1 MNASWGAR
9 SETGL
14 VRKGNE
20 DSYLVQEPL
29 FVVADGMGGHIAGDV
44 ASSTAVEVITNEAG
58 QADATN
64 PETLAQIVRHANARI
79 FERAEEDNSL
89 HGMGTTCTLLML
101 DDGRAHIAHVGDSR
115 AYLLRNDHFDQ
126 VTEDHTL
133 VARMVREGRLSEE
146 EAHRHPQRS
155 VITRALGVDDEVDV
169 DVSTVNLE
177 DGDRVLLCSD
187 GLSSMVPD
195 KAIAEV
201 LAAEADPQSAADR
214 LVDLA
219 LDAGGEDN
227 VTVVVLYVEDGEA
240 SGDPEMGR
248 ATGMSSAAA
257 AVPAPAAWAA
267 PAERAPAEQTGVVSA
282 IPPRATESTVVSDET
297 PARRSIA
304 RRLVVSLVVLAVVAG
319 ALYGAGRYALQN
331 SWFIG
336 VNEDGFV
343 TVYQGRPET
352 IAGMTLSEAEEVTAL
367 RVDDLPEYVHDD
379 LEEGIKVESLEDAH
393 AAVTNLENRSR
404 PPDERG

>member
-1 MNASWGAR
+1 
-9 SETGL
+9 
-14 VRKGNE
+14 
-20 DSYLVQEPL
+20 
-29 FVVADGMGGHIAGDV
+29 
-44 ASSTAVEVITNEAG
+44 
-58 QADATN
+58 
-64 PETLAQIVRHANARI
+64 
-79 FERAEEDNSL
+79 
-89 HGMGTTCTLLML
+89 
-101 DDGRAHIAHVGDSR
+101 
-115 AYLLRNDHFDQ
+115 
-126 VTEDHTL
+126 
-133 VARMVREGRLSEE
+133 
-146 EAHRHPQRS
+146 
-155 VITRALGVDDEVDV
+155 
-169 DVSTVNLE
+169 
-177 DGDRVLLCSD
+177 
-187 GLSSMVPD
+187 
-195 KAIAEV
+195 
-201 LAAEADPQSAADR
+201 
-214 LVDLA
+214 
-219 LDAGGEDN
+219 
-227 VTVVVLYVEDGEA
+227 VVVLYVEDGEA
-240 SGDPEMGR
+240 SGDPEVGR

-257 AVPAPAAWAA
+257 AVPAPDAWAA